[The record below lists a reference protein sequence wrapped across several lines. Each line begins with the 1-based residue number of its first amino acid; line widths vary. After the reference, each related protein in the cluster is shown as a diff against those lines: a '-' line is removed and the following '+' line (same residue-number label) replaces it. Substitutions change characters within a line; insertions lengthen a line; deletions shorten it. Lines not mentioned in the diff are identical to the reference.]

1 MGQTKTITTRR
12 TSRLAAMAVF
22 TAVAIIAGCTT
33 APTNTNVATN
43 QPVTRPTPEASV
55 QPSPETTPPA
65 SPTETPSVSPAAAK
79 TFTIIGKNFSFSET
93 KLRVK
98 VGDRVKIIFKNEDGF
113 HDWVIDEFSARTP
126 QIQTGTQA
134 EVEFV
139 ASIAGTFEYYCSVG
153 EHRAKGMKGN
163 LIVE

>member
-43 QPVTRPTPEASV
+43 QPVTRPTPE
-55 QPSPETTPPA
+55 TTPPA
-65 SPTETPSVSPAAAK
+65 SPTEPPSVSPAAAK